1 MPQCVS
7 LNLDPGLSV
16 DKKRSLSHATLVRV
30 LGCLGIPGRRMVT
43 SVMEFPLFY
52 DVIEVAIIRSNLPTD
67 NLAAYKTLREF
78 KR

>member
-1 MPQCVS
+1 
-7 LNLDPGLSV
+7 
-16 DKKRSLSHATLVRV
+16 
-30 LGCLGIPGRRMVT
+30 MVT